1 MMLQSETVAARA
13 EISRDSE
20 SHPLVRKLSQFAGL
34 AAEERKA
41 IAGVTGKISEFA
53 SGDDIVRRGDLTG
66 GVKLVVEGFA
76 CRYKLL
82 DDGRRQILAYLIP
95 GDFCD
100 LNLFLLDRVEHST
113 AAMTRTRVAFI
124 SQNDVLALTDK
135 FPNLTRALWR
145 STLLDEAITSEW
157 VVNLGQRTAYER
169 MAHLFCELFY
179 RMRSINGVTG
189 NSYALPITQA
199 ALGDTVGLSNVHV
212 NRTIQELRA
221 QGLISFRGGV
231 ITVNDL
237 PALERVGFFSADY
250 LHLDGGSLQK

>member
-1 MMLQSETVAARA
+1 MTPQWGAGAARVEA
-13 EISRDSE
+13 ARDLDG
-20 SHPLVRKLSQFAGL
+20 HPLIRKLSQFTELSAD
-34 AAEERKA
+34 ERKA
-41 IAGVTGKISEFA
+41 IIDATGKVSDFA

-95 GDFCD
+95 GDLCD
-100 LNLFLLDRVEHST
+100 PQVFLLNRVEYST
-113 AAMTRTRVAFI
+113 AAMTRTKVAFI

-135 FPNLTRALWR
+135 FPNLTRALWW
-145 STLLDEAITSEW
+145 STLLDEAITREW
-157 VVNLGQRTAYER
+157 VVNLGQRTAHER

-179 RMRSINGVTG
+179 RMRSIGSVTG
-189 NSYALPITQA
+189 NSYPLPITQA
-199 ALGDTVGLSNVHV
+199 TLGDTLGLSNVHV

-221 QGLISFRGGV
+221 QGLISFKGGV
-231 ITVNDL
+231 VTVNEL

-250 LHLDGGSLQK
+250 LHLGERRPQR